1 VSMDKEFWD
10 WLWDEDD
17 TASPPPPRS
26 ATTVVTK
33 PRVEPEAPPEPAEEG
48 PPVRAQRAS
57 RRRSAQR
64 WRWVVLVG
72 VLVLA
77 GAASAV
83 VFVLPRQAERP
94 VDGTGTGAVV
104 PQDQRVVSWTVW
116 DDKPREGPFVAVLA
130 AGGGREPV
138 VIAVPGNAVVN
149 IPGRNLGTIE
159 EAADTRDAAA
169 VAATVENVLG
179 VRVDDA
185 WGIEIAQLGVIV
197 DGVGGI
203 RAGFE
208 QLDGRGVVTYL
219 RDAPDVERS
228 IRWQEVLT
236 GLLEALEGEPESLAI
251 APEQIRPVFT
261 MGAAEAIILPVE
273 DLGSGLARP
282 DKEAVAELVK
292 ERFVP
297 TGSEDKVRLVVL
309 NGNGI
314 PGIGEHVARMLV
326 PEGFQLVASG
336 NAASFDQEE
345 TRIVATSSEFRDDAR
360 RAQRLL
366 GVGTVYIGLQPTYL
380 ADVFVIVGKDFKPD
394 DAGGP

>member
-1 VSMDKEFWD
+1 MSMDKEFWD

-17 TASPPPPRS
+17 TASPPPPRP
-26 ATTVVTK
+26 ATTVTTK
-33 PRVEPEAPPEPAEEG
+33 PRAEPEAPPEPAEDG
-48 PPVRAQRAS
+48 PPVRPQRAS

-77 GAASAV
+77 GAATAV
-83 VFVLPRQAERP
+83 VFVLPRQAGRP
-94 VDGTGTGAVV
+94 DDGSGTGAVV
-104 PQDQRVVSWTVW
+104 PEDQRVVSWTVW

-138 VIAVPGNAVVN
+138 VIAVPGNAAVN

-185 WGIEIAQLGVIV
+185 WGIEIGQLGVIV

-261 MGAAEAIILPVE
+261 MGGPEAIILPVE

-282 DKEAVAELVK
+282 DKEAVTELVE

-345 TRIVATSSEFRDDAR
+345 TRIVATSSEFRDDAH

-366 GVGTVYIGLQPTYL
+366 GVGKVYIGLQPTYL